1 MKYSDKELKILS
13 RQFILKIFSENKIN
27 ILNKVKISII
37 GLGGIGCP
45 LATYLISSGV
55 KNIKLIDGDSVD
67 LSNLNRQILFTNDD
81 IGEKKVKIAKN
92 RLLKINPYCNINTVD
107 IKLTKINLN
116 YLLNSNIVIDA
127 TDNWENMKIVNEF
140 CVKNYIPLITSSVV
154 GYDIE
159 VALFENNKKNHLCL
173 NCLFPNKKDVDLPR
187 CDTVGIAG
195 IAAGMAGLITAQ
207 KTINFLLKFKKES
220 NMLLLLNAL
229 DGSSQNIALKK
240 NYNCYLN

>member
-1 MKYSDKELKILS
+1 MKYSDKELKIFS

-220 NMLLLLNAL
+220 HMLLLLNAL

>member
-1 MKYSDKELKILS
+1 MNYSDKELKIFS
-13 RQFILKIFSENKIN
+13 RQFILKIFSEDKIN

-55 KNIKLIDGDSVD
+55 KNIKLIDGDSVE

-159 VALFENNKKNHLCL
+159 VALFENNKENHLCL

>member
-13 RQFILKIFSENKIN
+13 RQFILKIFSEDKIN

-55 KNIKLIDGDSVD
+55 KNIKLIDGDSVE

>member
-1 MKYSDKELKILS
+1 MKYSDKELKIFS
-13 RQFILKIFSENKIN
+13 RQFILKNFSEDKIN

-55 KNIKLIDGDSVD
+55 KNIKLIDGDSVE

-140 CVKNYIPLITSSVV
+140 CVKNYI
-154 GYDIE
+154 
-159 VALFENNKKNHLCL
+159 F
-173 NCLFPNKKDVDLPR
+173 
-187 CDTVGIAG
+187 
-195 IAAGMAGLITAQ
+195 
-207 KTINFLLKFKKES
+207 
-220 NMLLLLNAL
+220 
-229 DGSSQNIALKK
+229 
-240 NYNCYLN
+240 

>member
-1 MKYSDKELKILS
+1 MKYSDKELKIFS
-13 RQFILKIFSENKIN
+13 RQFILKIFSEDKIN

-159 VALFENNKKNHLCL
+159 VALFENNNKNHLCL

-207 KTINFLLKFKKES
+207 KTINFLLKFEKES